1 MPNPGLFPFCPLRF
15 CASILSTFLRLIPM
29 GSQASCRNSVLL
41 IDLLRP
47 ADLRFFSH
55 SGLDSLAQIPSTSW
69 VRSDRSIR
77 TKTAERLLRRLK

>member
-15 CASILSTFLRLIPM
+15 FASILSTFLRLIPM

-47 ADLRFFSH
+47 ADLNVLPY
-55 SGLDSLAQIPSTSW
+55 SGLDSLAQFCPLVGCVATG
-69 VRSDRSIR
+69 RSGQN
-77 TKTAERLLRRLK
+77 RLNGFFGG